1 MTLLFST
8 FSKSGG
14 VGFEINCCVT
24 GARRTNR
31 GWQSATQHHGQTLS
45 ELGASEAV
53 DEKVGRRVESN
64 QPV

>member
-1 MTLLFST
+1 MKKMMKTALPSPH
-8 FSKSGG
+8 SGKESETSRLVFDG
-14 VGFEINCCVT
+14 D
-24 GARRTNR
+24 
-31 GWQSATQHHGQTLS
+31 LS